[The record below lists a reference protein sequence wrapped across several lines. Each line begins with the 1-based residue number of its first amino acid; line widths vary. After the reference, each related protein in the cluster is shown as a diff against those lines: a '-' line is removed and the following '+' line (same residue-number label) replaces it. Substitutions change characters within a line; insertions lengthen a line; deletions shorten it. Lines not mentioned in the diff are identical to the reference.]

1 MVNGTL
7 MKVGHVIR
15 DMQINVLLC
24 TNNPPE
30 ITAIADTCIEA
41 NTNFIL
47 SVSAFDPDGDSIDLS
62 AVGGPFTEVMHTA
75 TFQDMNNGTGTFSWA
90 PECAEIRTAP
100 YQVLFKAEDLGNQVS
115 LTDIE
120 VVFITV
126 VGPAVENLNAEA
138 LGSQIT
144 VTWNQNLCV
153 DQFTS
158 AERAQCRYDV
168 YRRNGPFDFEPSQC
182 ELGLPEYT
190 GYQLIGTVN
199 GLENTTYVDAQGLF
213 FGGTYCYRVVTR
225 FPDGAESYTS
235 EEVCAEIRKDQ
246 PVITNV
252 SVVTTDASNGEVY
265 IAWSPPV
272 DLDTDIFPGP
282 YHYELTHGTGYS
294 GAANVIF
301 STPDQ
306 VELINE
312 DTLYTHV
319 GLNTLD
325 NPNNYRVTF
334 WSGGELVSFSSFASS
349 VFLEL
354 IPDDNQMTLIMNHEV
369 PWTIE
374 TYEVYR
380 QEPGGGAFNLVGT
393 ATEAMYTDTGLVN
406 NVTYCW
412 FVRSIGTYGVP
423 GVIDPLINDSQIAC
437 GKPYDL
443 TPPCPPEI
451 TVDGDCES
459 ETVLIVWTNPN
470 NSCADDVMGYR
481 LYYAPVEGE
490 DLLLYAEFDF
500 ANDTVYVFNEDG
512 ETGSIAGCYAV
523 SALDSLL
530 EGPDGNLRRNESV
543 LSDVFCV
550 DNCPIYLLPNIFT
563 PNNDGVNDVFIPYP
577 YRFIESIDLQVFN
590 RWGGL
595 VYKTADP
602 SIGWD
607 GTDQTTG
614 QVCTD
619 GTYFYTVTANTI
631 RLTGIV
637 PEKFSGT
644 IQLSDGKNP
653 VQE

>member
-1 MVNGTL
+1 V
-7 MKVGHVIR
+7 
-15 DMQINVLLC
+15 
-24 TNNPPE
+24 
-30 ITAIADTCIEA
+30 
-41 NTNFIL
+41 
-47 SVSAFDPDGDSIDLS
+47 
-62 AVGGPFTEVMHTA
+62 
-75 TFQDMNNGTGTFSWA
+75 
-90 PECAEIRTAP
+90 
-100 YQVLFKAEDLGNQVS
+100 
-115 LTDIE
+115 
-120 VVFITV
+120 
-126 VGPAVENLNAEA
+126 
-138 LGSQIT
+138 
-144 VTWNQNLCV
+144 
-153 DQFTS
+153 
-158 AERAQCRYDV
+158 
-168 YRRNGPFDFEPSQC
+168 
-182 ELGLPEYT
+182 
-190 GYQLIGTVN
+190 
-199 GLENTTYVDAQGLF
+199 
-213 FGGTYCYRVVTR
+213 
-225 FPDGAESYTS
+225 
-235 EEVCAEIRKDQ
+235 
-246 PVITNV
+246 
-252 SVVTTDASNGEVY
+252 
-265 IAWSPPV
+265 
-272 DLDTDIFPGP
+272 
-282 YHYELTHGTGYS
+282 
-294 GAANVIF
+294 
-301 STPDQ
+301 
-306 VELINE
+306 
-312 DTLYTHV
+312 
-319 GLNTLD
+319 NTLD

-369 PWTIE
+369 PWTNE

-380 QEPGGGAFNLVGT
+380 QEPSGGAFNLVGT

-406 NVTYCW
+406 NVSYCW
-412 FVRSIGTYGVP
+412 FVRSIGTYGTP

-500 ANDTVYVFNEDG
+500 ENDTVFVFNEDG
-512 ETGSIAGCYAV
+512 EIGSIAGCYAV
-523 SALDSLL
+523 TALDSLL

-543 LSDVFCV
+543 LSDIFCV

-577 YRFIESIDLQVFN
+577 YRFIESIDFQVFN

-602 SIGWD
+602 AIGWD